1 MFSTF
6 LSSLRAGASNDV
18 ASTQRRHPRRTN
30 DRCVIVIHGHTFPI
44 ENWSFGGVLLNG
56 DERLFGIH
64 QTIDIVLKFKLSNTI
79 IDVPHK
85 GYVIRKANGKVAI
98 EFEPLT
104 KTISRSFQQVIDD
117 AVASEFATS
126 QV

>member
-6 LSSLRAGASNDV
+6 LAGLRSGISND
-18 ASTQRRHPRRTN
+18 APETNRRYPRRIN
-30 DRCVIVIHGHTFPI
+30 DRCVVVVCGHTFPV

-64 QTIDIVLKFKLSNTI
+64 QDIDVVLKFKLRNTI
-79 IDVPHK
+79 IDIPHR
-85 GYVIRKANGKVAI
+85 GYVIRKNNGKIAI
-98 EFEPLT
+98 EFEPLS

-126 QV
+126 QI